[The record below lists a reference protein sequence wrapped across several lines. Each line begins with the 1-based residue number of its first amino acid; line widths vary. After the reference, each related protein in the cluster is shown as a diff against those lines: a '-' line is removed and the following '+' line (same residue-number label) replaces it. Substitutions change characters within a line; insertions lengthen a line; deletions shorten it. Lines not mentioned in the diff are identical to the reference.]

1 MTHEEEREPLAE
13 PRPDRL
19 LDPVALPASTGDRAA
34 DGRYRLPAVRGP
46 GRVAVPL
53 ASALL
58 GAVMAL
64 AAAIGTGVVQ
74 TNDAT
79 ASTVGTPTATAT
91 GPRVEV
97 VNDDSSAASLR
108 SPEPSLD
115 AVAVG
120 EIVIPSIVTVHV
132 GRQQATGFLLAGSG
146 SGVVVDTSGHVV
158 TNDHVV
164 NGGSEY
170 QVVLADGRTY
180 EATLVGTDQVTDLA
194 VILIDAQG
202 LDPIEFGSSDSLS
215 VGDPAIAVGNPL
227 GLDGGP
233 SLTVGVL
240 SAFNR
245 TVQAAAGEVLYGM
258 LQTDAPITQGSS
270 GGALVDERGRLI
282 GITTAVG
289 VSEIGVEGIGFATP
303 VEIVARV
310 ANELIETG
318 RVQHAYLGITGS
330 TEYRTAD
337 DHAHLAAGVQVQQ
350 VEARGAAEAA
360 GLEVGDVITAV
371 EGANVDTMQDL
382 IVLLRRSLVGDT
394 VRLTVERGGTTEIID
409 VTLRGRP

>member
-1 MTHEEEREPLAE
+1 M
-13 PRPDRL
+13 
-19 LDPVALPASTGDRAA
+19 
-34 DGRYRLPAVRGP
+34 
-46 GRVAVPL
+46 
-53 ASALL
+53 
-58 GAVMAL
+58 
-64 AAAIGTGVVQ
+64 
-74 TNDAT
+74 
-79 ASTVGTPTATAT
+79 
-91 GPRVEV
+91 
-97 VNDDSSAASLR
+97 NDDSSAASLR